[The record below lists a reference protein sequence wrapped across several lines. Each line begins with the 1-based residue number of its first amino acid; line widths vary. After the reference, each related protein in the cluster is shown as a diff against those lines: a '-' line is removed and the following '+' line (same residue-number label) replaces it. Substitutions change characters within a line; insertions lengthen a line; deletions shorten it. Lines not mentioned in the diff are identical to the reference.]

1 MRSLLTTLALLCT
14 CSILTADPGPGD
26 IFREYLW
33 KGPWRNASGWQRV
46 TDPEAAAAGAHTF
59 LPNPINRVDIDDLDK
74 AVRVEIYIEQWGGHA
89 GTSAKRL
96 RLNDHDWIA
105 VPEPAAIPG
114 DAGRKRV
121 DDPQC
126 YQYFSYPSVS
136 VPLEQLLE
144 GENVFEFT
152 AGPQTCFNFNWGQ
165 WGVYGVTFRIYYDQS
180 RDHPSGRIIAP
191 AAAST
196 IADSI
201 RLEATAA
208 SPNGA
213 IEQVDFIGH
222 YEDFDYEGNGIY
234 RQWHYR
240 YRYGRINNHLGTA
253 TEAPYTATWNTAWV
267 PDQDTPI
274 RLMARIKDESGL
286 FYMTESIDNLALIRP
301 DRSVKLYKPS

>member
-26 IFREYLW
+26 IFREDLW

-105 VPEPAAIPG
+105 VPEPAGIPG

-121 DDPQC
+121 DDPQG

-144 GENVFEFT
+144 GENVFVET
-152 AGPQTCFNFNWGQ
+152 RTQ
-165 WGVYGVTFRIYYDQS
+165 
-180 RDHPSGRIIAP
+180 
-191 AAAST
+191 
-196 IADSI
+196 
-201 RLEATAA
+201 
-208 SPNGA
+208 NGA
-213 IEQVDFIGH
+213 
-222 YEDFDYEGNGIY
+222 
-234 RQWHYR
+234 
-240 YRYGRINNHLGTA
+240 T
-253 TEAPYTATWNTAWV
+253 
-267 PDQDTPI
+267 
-274 RLMARIKDESGL
+274 
-286 FYMTESIDNLALIRP
+286 
-301 DRSVKLYKPS
+301 